1 MTKLSLTNQRLIPVT
16 MEPRGSVAEFDKAS
30 GRITL
35 HTSCQNPAG
44 LQKTLAENILKL
56 PMDKVRVRVPDVG
69 GGFGMKTMLYP
80 EDAVCAYA
88 ARKLGR
94 PMHWG
99 ASRSEEFLAGTH
111 GRDQTND
118 RRTGVRRRWQ
128 DPGPAGRHR
137 RQRRRL
143 RLQPGGHHRPGDRAE
158 GDHRRLPCADAGP
171 ARQGGADA
179 YQHRLGLSRRRPPGG
194 DLSHRAPDGPGGR
207 GDEDGSGGAAPA
219 QPDPVHRHALYHADG
234 RDVRQRQLREH
245 SAAHPDASRLGRLS
259 AAARGVAQARTA
271 ARPRAVLVPG
281 VDRCRARRD
290 ARLPRRG
297 GRTRRRLHRDAG
309 HGPGHRDQ
317 LRADHRR
324 QRWTSTPRQW

>member
-1 MTKLSLTNQRLIPVT
+1 MPCAPTP
-16 MEPRGSVAEFDKAS
+16 PAS
-30 GRITL
+30 SAGRCTGG
-35 HTSCQNPAG
+35 PA
-44 LQKTLAENILKL
+44 
-56 PMDKVRVRVPDVG
+56 
-69 GGFGMKTMLYP
+69 
-80 EDAVCAYA
+80 A
-88 ARKLGR
+88 ARSSS
-94 PMHWG
+94 P
-99 ASRSEEFLAGTH
+99 ATH
-111 GRDQTND
+111 GRDQTNVAELAFD
-118 RRTGVRRRWQ
+118 ADGKILGLRVDIVGNVGAYACSPGAIIVLAIGPKVITGVYHV
-128 DPGPAGRHR
+128 P
-137 RQRRRL
+137 
-143 RLQPGGHHRPGDRAE
+143 
-158 GDHRRLPCADAGP
+158 DAGP

-179 YQHRLGLSRRRPPGG
+179 YQHRLGVSRCRPPGG

-207 GDEDGSGGAAPA
+207 GDEDGYGGAAPA

-259 AAARGVAQARTA
+259 AAARGVAQARPA

-281 VDRCRARRD
+281 VDRCRARGD